1 MALSAFTLLY
11 NYNHYLQN
19 FYKTE
24 TLYSSSLP
32 YPEVHVFAQLQ
43 AEYFLGKKKKK
54 RFQKVPKSKAWIG
67 LVLAAVCVAC
77 MLF

>member
-54 RFQKVPKSKAWIG
+54 KISEG
-67 LVLAAVCVAC
+67 S
-77 MLF
+77 